1 MVKYIS
7 YGNDNSGRI
16 LPLFLSDNKME
27 AGNRWK
33 KKKVNRFL
41 GK

>member
-1 MVKYIS
+1 MVMTIAAEV
-7 YGNDNSGRI
+7 

-27 AGNRWK
+27 AGNIWK